1 VRQTPSFHT
10 ARTLRAVC
18 ILATLCLLSA
28 ASFAALTGSATSVA
42 NTPAVIKPPLKST
55 TAPLWSALTPAQQD
69 ALGPLSGEWDK
80 LDSLR
85 KDKWLQIAAKFAKL
99 SPAEQQRTH
108 DRMRDWAKMTPDER
122 RVVRENYAR
131 AKKITPSQKTEKWQQ
146 YQQLS
151 EEQKNKL
158 AAEAQN
164 KKRLTNLP
172 SASAATKTKI
182 VPPIKLVAK
191 PNQQPLLAGPVPS
204 VAAAKPSAPSSPA
217 GSPAAAT
224 VSSTAVQ
231 PAAST
236 TPPAAPQ
243 PITK

>member
-10 ARTLRAVC
+10 ARTLRAAC
-18 ILATLCLLSA
+18 ILAALCLLSA
-28 ASFAALTGSATSVA
+28 ASFAALTGNATSATS
-42 NTPAVIKPPLKST
+42 TPVVVKSPLKST

-69 ALGPLSGEWDK
+69 ALAPLSGEWDK

-108 DRMRDWAKMTPDER
+108 ERMRDWAKMTPDER

-146 YQQLS
+146 YQQLP

-191 PNQQPLLAGPVPS
+191 PNKQPLLAGPVPS
-204 VAAAKPSAPSSPA
+204 IATAKSSTPSSLV
-217 GSPAAAT
+217 GSPAAVA
-224 VSSTAVQ
+224 SSTTAS
-231 PAAST
+231 PAALT
-236 TPPAAPQ
+236 TPPTVPQ